1 MKLTDS
7 YKQNPQIDDK
17 YDVICIGSGLGSLTA
32 AVILSKQGKKV
43 LVLEKHYTPGGFTHV
58 FSRTDYE
65 WDVGLHYVG
74 DVHKT
79 GTFFNI
85 LFNYLTDSKLKWEDM
100 GDVYDRVYFGE
111 KEYPFSKGT
120 RAFKEMLF
128 KEFPGEEEAIEKYL
142 KLLFEVNAAN
152 KTYYME
158 KVMPKFIRTI
168 ASGWMRSKLQKF
180 YSKTTYDTIRELTS
194 NEKLIGVLS
203 AQFGDYG
210 MPPKQSSFAI
220 HGVVARHYLN
230 GGAYPVGGSAEIFKT
245 MAPLIVKSGGNT
257 LTNADVKEIIIEN
270 NKAVGVLMADGR
282 KIFADKII
290 SGTGV
295 INTLHHLIPKPI
307 AEKFPLYKEL
317 KGVPPSTSHLCLYI
331 GIKESADK
339 LNLPKANYWIYPEN
353 YDHDANLENFLKDPD
368 NADFPVVYISFP
380 SAKDPDWENRYPNTS
395 TIEIITVAPY
405 EWFKKWE
412 NTRWKKRGE
421 EYEAY
426 KEKMAQRL
434 LEELYKKEPQLRGKI
449 DYYELSTPLST
460 KKFANYQTGEIYGLD
475 HTPQRYDM
483 KHLTPATP
491 VKDLYL
497 TGQDIVSVGIGGA
510 VMSGILTASAILKKN
525 LMNEIIGRK

>member
-1 MKLTDS
+1 LKLTDS

-17 YDVICIGSGLGSLTA
+17 YDAIFIGSGLGSLTA
-32 AVILSKQGKKV
+32 AVILAKQGQKV

-74 DVHKT
+74 DVHKK
-79 GTFFNI
+79 GTFFN
-85 LFNYLTDSKLKWEDM
+85 LTFDYLTDGKLKWEDM
-100 GDVYDRVYFGE
+100 GDVYDRVFFGN
-111 KEYPFSKGT
+111 KEYPLKKGVKE
-120 RAFKEMLF
+120 FKQML
-128 KEFPGEEEAIEKYL
+128 KNEFPGEEAAIDKYVQ
-142 KLLFEVNAAN
+142 LLFEVNAAN
-152 KTYYME
+152 RTFYME
-158 KVMPKFIRTI
+158 KVMPNFIRKI
-168 ASGWMRSKLQKF
+168 ASGWMRGKLTK
-180 YSKTTYDTIRELTS
+180 YSSKTTYDTIKELTN
-194 NEKLIGVLS
+194 NEELIGVLS

-230 GGAYPVGGSAEIFKT
+230 GGAYPIGGSAEIFKT
-245 MAPLIVKSGGNT
+245 MAPLITKRGGNT
-257 LTNADVKEIIIEN
+257 LTNADVKEVIIEN
-270 NKAVGVLMADGR
+270 NKAIGVLMADGK
-282 KIFADKII
+282 KIYGDKII
-290 SGTGV
+290 SGTGL
-295 INTLHHLIPKPI
+295 INTLHHLLPKPI
-307 AEKFPLYKEL
+307 AEKMPLYKEL
-317 KGVPPSTSHLCLYI
+317 KTVPPSTSHLCLYI

-339 LNLPKANYWIYPEN
+339 LNLPKANYWIYPNN
-353 YDHDANLENFLKDPD
+353 YDHDVNLENFLKDPD

-426 KEKMAQRL
+426 KEKMSQRL
-434 LEELYKKEPQLRGKI
+434 LEALFEKEPQLRSKI

-475 HTPQRYDM
+475 HTPERYAM

-491 VKDLYL
+491 VKNFYL
-497 TGQDIVSVGIGGA
+497 TGQDVVSVGIGGA
-510 VMSGILTASAILKKN
+510 VMSGLLTASAILKKN
-525 LMNEIIGRK
+525 LINDIVKK